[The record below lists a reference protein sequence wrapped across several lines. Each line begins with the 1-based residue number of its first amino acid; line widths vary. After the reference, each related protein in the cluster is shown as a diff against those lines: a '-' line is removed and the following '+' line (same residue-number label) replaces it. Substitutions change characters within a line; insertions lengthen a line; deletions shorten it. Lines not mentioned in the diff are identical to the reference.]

1 MSQISAQESRRKK
14 RDYVE
19 LLEKRSEIY
28 GSENSQLR
36 RKVEQLEAK
45 NRSVGCQEET
55 NYTRITF
62 YVQSSLLPSCLA

>member
-1 MSQISAQESRRKK
+1 MFQISAQESRRKK

-28 GSENSQLR
+28 GSENNQLK

-45 NRSVGCQEET
+45 NRLVGWL
-55 NYTRITF
+55 
-62 YVQSSLLPSCLA
+62 VS